1 MSCSKFQLSVCMKRK
16 NWDLDETIIIENASK
31 TLNLDDAGWL
41 QYNLT
46 LEKLEY
52 AISWRMQRIFKKNIN
67 FLEAVVTRWDMAS
80 IIW

>member
-1 MSCSKFQLSVCMKRK
+1 MKQLLLRMQ
-16 NWDLDETIIIENASK
+16 AK

-41 QYNLT
+41 QYNLI

>member
-1 MSCSKFQLSVCMKRK
+1 MKQLLLRMQ
-16 NWDLDETIIIENASK
+16 AK

>member
-1 MSCSKFQLSVCMKRK
+1 MKQLLLRMQ
-16 NWDLDETIIIENASK
+16 AK

-52 AISWRMQRIFKKNIN
+52 AISWRMQRIFKKKIN